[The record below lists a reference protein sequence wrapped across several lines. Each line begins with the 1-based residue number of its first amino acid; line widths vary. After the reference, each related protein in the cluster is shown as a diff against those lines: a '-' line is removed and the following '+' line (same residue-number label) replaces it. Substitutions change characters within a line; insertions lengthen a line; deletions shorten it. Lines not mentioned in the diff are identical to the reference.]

1 MMNRIFLWY
10 ILSWL
15 ASYLSREKTF
25 PKVKGNPGKR
35 ELELGLGLLYTQTF
49 LLLPESVTQSRNQTL
64 TVVLSI
70 DSKTRF
76 LNPQYPP
83 ALLCSFQFSKIH

>member
-25 PKVKGNPGKR
+25 PEVKGNPGKR
-35 ELELGLGLLYTQTF
+35 ELELGLLYTQTF
-49 LLLPESVTQSRNQTL
+49 LLLPESVTQSRNHTL
-64 TVVLSI
+64 TLVLSI
-70 DSKTRF
+70 DYKTRF

-83 ALLCSFQFSKIH
+83 ALLRIFQFTQIH